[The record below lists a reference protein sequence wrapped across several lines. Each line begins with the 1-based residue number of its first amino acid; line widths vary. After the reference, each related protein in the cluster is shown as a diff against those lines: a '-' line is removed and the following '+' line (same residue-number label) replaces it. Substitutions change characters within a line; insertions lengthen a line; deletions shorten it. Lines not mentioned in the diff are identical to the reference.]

1 MNDCERGKLIVVS
14 GPSGAGKSTVIARL
28 MREDPDVV
36 FSVSATT
43 RPPRAGEIEG
53 KSYFFVTRE
62 KFQSMVENG
71 DLLEHAEYVG
81 NCYGTPKAPV
91 LASLKAGKSVLFD
104 IEVQGAAQIKA
115 QCPEA
120 ILIFVVPSDF
130 SQIEKRLR
138 ARGTD
143 SEEKIQGRLMQARRE
158 CERATNYD
166 YVVLNDDPDRAADEM
181 RSIITAEKCK
191 MANRRNYLNMEVS
204 LSCPAR

>member
-1 MNDCERGKLIVVS
+1 VNDCERGKLIVVS

-204 LSCPAR
+204 LS

>member
-14 GPSGAGKSTVIARL
+14 GPSGAATSTVIARL
-28 MREDPDVV
+28 MREDPDIV

-43 RPPRAGEIEG
+43 RPPREGEIDG

-71 DLLEHAEYVG
+71 ELLEHAEYVG

-204 LSCPAR
+204 LS

>member
-43 RPPRAGEIEG
+43 RPPREGEIDG

-71 DLLEHAEYVG
+71 ELFEHAEYVG

-91 LASLKAGKSVLFD
+91 LASLKTGKSVLFD

-204 LSCPAR
+204 VS

>member
-36 FSVSATT
+36 FSVSAAT
-43 RPPRAGEIEG
+43 RPPRAGEIDG

-71 DLLEHAEYVG
+71 ELLEHAEYVG

-204 LSCPAR
+204 LS

>member
-1 MNDCERGKLIVVS
+1 MNDCEHGKLIVVS

-43 RPPRAGEIEG
+43 RPPRAGEIDG

-71 DLLEHAEYVG
+71 ELLEHAEYVG

-204 LSCPAR
+204 LS

>member
-43 RPPRAGEIEG
+43 RPPREGEIDG

-71 DLLEHAEYVG
+71 ELLEHAEYVG

-204 LSCPAR
+204 LS

>member
-1 MNDCERGKLIVVS
+1 MS
-14 GPSGAGKSTVIARL
+14 
-28 MREDPDVV
+28 
-36 FSVSATT
+36 
-43 RPPRAGEIEG
+43 RPI
-53 KSYFFVTRE
+53 
-62 KFQSMVENG
+62 
-71 DLLEHAEYVG
+71 
-81 NCYGTPKAPV
+81 
-91 LASLKAGKSVLFD
+91 
-104 IEVQGAAQIKA
+104 
-115 QCPEA
+115 
-120 ILIFVVPSDF
+120 F

-204 LSCPAR
+204 LS